1 VCDICLGWGRGAGR
15 ALADDEL
22 LAVRI
27 ALSAVGRLSGRFGVE
42 RVAQVLVGS
51 RSREV
56 VSRGLDRV
64 PTHGKLRAMSLDE
77 VKDLLGALADQGL
90 IERHGIE
97 GARPGAFVLALTPE
111 GRAVALGKVQPSLD
125 LPPARAAEPVRN
137 PQPAPQASASPS
149 LPPDPGLLARLK
161 AWRTEEARRRRVP
174 PYVVFHDS
182 TLAAIAAARPGD
194 AEALRRVKGVGPA
207 KLEAYGAAVLRLV
220 GASTGDRGIT

>member
-1 VCDICLGWGRGAGR
+1 VCLGWGRRRGR
-15 ALADDEL
+15 ALAEDEL

-64 PTHGKLRAMSLDE
+64 PTYGKLAAISLDE

-97 GARPGAFVLALTPE
+97 GARPGAFVLALTAM
-111 GRAVALGKVQPSLD
+111 GRAVALGKIRPSLE
-125 LPPARAAEPVRN
+125 LPPARAAAAAPKGSAVPER
-137 PQPAPQASASPS
+137 PA
-149 LPPDPGLLARLK
+149 DPELLARLK
-161 AWRTEEARRRRVP
+161 AWRTEEARRRQVP
-174 PYVVFHDS
+174 SYVVFHDS
-182 TLAAIAAARPGD
+182 TLAAVAAARPHD
-194 AEALRRVKGVGPA
+194 AETLLAVKGVGPA

-220 GASTGDRGIT
+220 RPSSDDRGVT